1 MKINEANVIFNISQ
15 EELGNMDTNDLKK
28 IYKKLALKYHPDK
41 NNNSDVSKEHF
52 QNIALAYDTLHIYIE
67 SVQDNNMNRGKSSF
81 LDKIFVNINMFYSKH
96 AGLVKNIIE
105 MYNDKILLHLEKT
118 IWDMSDIELY
128 RLKTLI
134 ENENIVQYLSKD
146 IKTLIEREIK
156 IRNQEQD
163 PNIIEKNDQDQD
175 QDQDQEA
182 NIIEKIEEDQY
193 VSTNVYKNTS
203 KNSKNNIMKKHI
215 SASIDDIIDNNV
227 HIIEYKNKKIF
238 IPLWHSEL
246 TYEVGDDEVLN
257 IYIEPNIP
265 TNMYLD
271 EYNNLHVYITKDFSN
286 SLLFCDVLDFEIGS
300 KTFHYNIRD
309 IKIEKTQQI
318 KLWKQGPPLINEHNM
333 FAVSHRASI
342 IIHLEFK

>member
-156 IRNQEQD
+156 IRN
-163 PNIIEKNDQDQD
+163 

>member
-156 IRNQEQD
+156 IRNQD
-163 PNIIEKNDQDQD
+163 KDQDQD

-227 HIIEYKNKKIF
+227 HIIE
-238 IPLWHSEL
+238 
-246 TYEVGDDEVLN
+246 
-257 IYIEPNIP
+257 
-265 TNMYLD
+265 
-271 EYNNLHVYITKDFSN
+271 
-286 SLLFCDVLDFEIGS
+286 
-300 KTFHYNIRD
+300 
-309 IKIEKTQQI
+309 
-318 KLWKQGPPLINEHNM
+318 
-333 FAVSHRASI
+333 
-342 IIHLEFK
+342 